1 MILTTKGR
9 GWILHLEDHQAAAP
23 ASEGGA
29 VRYRNG
35 GAIPAKLAPLTSFR
49 LLVPDDPTLSR
60 PSDFV
65 QGVALST
72 TALMPFRFF
81 AQTALFSVSP
91 SSFSLSHADI
101 VRNIITVIRA
111 GCRTRRKT
119 RLRSIDGHP
128 GAG

>member
-1 MILTTKGR
+1 M
-9 GWILHLEDHQAAAP
+9 
-23 ASEGGA
+23 
-29 VRYRNG
+29 RYRNG

-60 PSDFV
+60 PSDLV

-101 VRNIITVIRA
+101 VRNIITVCSTVIRA

-128 GAG
+128 GAV

>member
-1 MILTTKGR
+1 MR
-9 GWILHLEDHQAAAP
+9 H
-23 ASEGGA
+23 
-29 VRYRNG
+29 RNG

-119 RLRSIDGHP
+119 RPRSIDGHP
-128 GAG
+128 GAV